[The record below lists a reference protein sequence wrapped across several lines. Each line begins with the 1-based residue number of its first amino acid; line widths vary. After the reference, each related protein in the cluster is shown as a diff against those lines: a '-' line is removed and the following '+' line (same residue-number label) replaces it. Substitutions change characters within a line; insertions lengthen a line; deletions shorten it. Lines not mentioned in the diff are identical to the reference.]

1 MIATKETCLH
11 LRSVNSFTSQV
22 EGRFDCLLLV
32 TLKRIVFLDK
42 QVNKLFKG
50 LDALRMVKR
59 LKMLLKLLEDIL
71 EVSFKEF
78 ITFIIN
84 VLLLQVEWSRLK
96 RRFNR
101 LLCQLNLWC
110 SWLLNFGSVHKQ
122 VVLVMSLYS

>member
-32 TLKRIVFLDK
+32 TLRRIVFLDK